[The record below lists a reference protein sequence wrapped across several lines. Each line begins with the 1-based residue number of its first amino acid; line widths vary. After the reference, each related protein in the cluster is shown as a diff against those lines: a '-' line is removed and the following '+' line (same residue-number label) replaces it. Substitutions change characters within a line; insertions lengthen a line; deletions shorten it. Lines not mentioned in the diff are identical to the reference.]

1 MSVRRALLFSLL
13 DRNASLIVGIA
24 STMILARLLTPA
36 DIGVYSVTIA
46 LMSFVTA
53 WRDFGAGQYLVQ
65 ARELTPDR
73 IRAVWTLQLSIG
85 LALALLALA
94 VSSPMARFY
103 DEPRMREILWLLAA
117 SYAINPFGSLTYA
130 WLMRAMR
137 FEALA
142 VMRLSGTLAGVI
154 VSIVLAYRG
163 MGPISLA
170 WGNLVTVAVNAAA
183 SFAFRPADFPLL
195 PGVSEIRRVLAF
207 GTRMTS
213 TSIIETACQAA
224 PELVLGKLQGLVQ
237 VGLFSRANGLVAM
250 FARLVSDA
258 VNSVAMPMFAKA
270 WREQGAVGPSF
281 LKAHQYMTACAWS
294 FAASVALLAHPLT
307 LVLYGPQWTDSVP
320 LVRWLAAT
328 VAVLAFASMCL
339 QVLTGIGQAGL
350 VLKATAIA
358 GLQPARRLRRCI
370 SGAPPLWSR
379 ACWAACVG
387 APVWLYIT
395 YRTVDFDR
403 VDPAWRGAQRRRGRG
418 GCIGALPA
426 GDVRLDFEHNL
437 LVLLA
442 GCVSAPAGVC
452 RWHAGGRAPASG
464 RAEGRGPAS
473 ERPDEEHALLSGPP
487 ETVGRADPRARRR
500 GLRRGA
506 SATAQPDRRIGI
518 PGALMLHF
526 ESLFEPSPSLRA
538 YPPAGGALRRQRT
551 RGIACTTSSC
561 ARLWTKERAE
571 FERRRA
577 QMCGGRTARPR
588 IDTELKLA
596 LRSEEGRPAR
606 LVACGPAHKQA
617 LRRPT
622 SLQDLPG

>member
-65 ARELTPDR
+65 ARELTPDS
-73 IRAVWTLQLSIG
+73 IRAVWTLQLGIG

-94 VSSPMARFY
+94 VSSPVANFY
-103 DEPRMREILWLLAA
+103 GEPRMREILWLLAA

-142 VMRLSGTLAGVI
+142 VMRLSGTLAGVV

-195 PGVSEIRRVLAF
+195 PGISEIRQVLAF

-213 TSIIETACQAA
+213 TSIIETVCQAA

-294 FAASVALLAHPLT
+294 FAANVALLAHPLM

-328 VAVLAFASMCL
+328 VAVLALASMCL
-339 QVLTGIGQAGL
+339 QVLTGMGQAGL

-358 GLQPARRLRRCI
+358 GACCLLGACIGANWGSAQMAMGLLGGACFSALAWLR
-370 SGAPPLWSR
+370 
-379 ACWAACVG
+379 
-387 APVWLYIT
+387 IT
-395 YRTVDFDR
+395 YSTVDFDL
-403 VDPAWRGAQRRRGRG
+403 VEFLKGLGRSVVVAAAAALG
-418 GCIGALPA
+418 PCLVVMFIGLTS
-426 GDVRLDFEHNL
+426 EHSL

-442 GCVSAPAGVC
+442 GGTS
-452 RWHAGGRAPASG
+452 
-464 RAEGRGPAS
+464 
-473 ERPDEEHALLSGPP
+473 ALLGFVSGTLAVEHPLAL
-487 ETVGRADPRARRR
+487 ELKAVGQRLR
-500 GLRRGA
+500 GL
-506 SATAQPDRRIGI
+506 
-518 PGALMLHF
+518 
-526 ESLFEPSPSLRA
+526 
-538 YPPAGGALRRQRT
+538 T
-551 RGIACTTSSC
+551 RGTQS
-561 ARLWTKERAE
+561 
-571 FERRRA
+571 
-577 QMCGGRTARPR
+577 
-588 IDTELKLA
+588 
-596 LRSEEGRPAR
+596 
-606 LVACGPAHKQA
+606 
-617 LRRPT
+617 
-622 SLQDLPG
+622 